1 MDFDFDQDQLMLR
14 DSVREYLSKECPPE
28 FVRSMFEHPLGYS
41 KEMWTGLAG
50 LDWLGLTFPEEY
62 GGLGL
67 GMVELCLV
75 LEEMGRAVFPGPYF
89 SSVVLAGTAI
99 MRGGTAAQKAKYLG
113 AIAKGET
120 IGTFGVLEDSVDWG
134 PEAIKMTATE
144 KGGGYA
150 LSGMKRFV
158 PFAHAADVIIVP
170 ARTSAR
176 EEGISLFL
184 VDSRSQGL
192 STSPMTGI
200 DLTNRASEVKFDNV
214 VLPAENRLGEPD
226 AAWPIIK
233 GVLQTAAVA
242 ASAEMLGCSRKA
254 MEMSVEYAKM
264 REQFGQPIG
273 AFQAIKH
280 KCAEMFLEVENS
292 HSAVYYSAWA
302 QDAGSDDADLAASAA
317 KAYVGEAAR
326 KVCGEAIQVHG
337 GIGFTWEID
346 LHLYFKRA
354 KHYELMYGDASHH
367 QELAL
372 RQVASNW

>member
-14 DSVREYLSKECPPE
+14 DSVREYLRNECPPE
-28 FVRSMFEHPLGYS
+28 FVRSMSEHPLGYS
-41 KEMWTGLAG
+41 KEMWKGMAE

-67 GMVELCLV
+67 GMVELALV

-89 SSVVLAGTAI
+89 ASVVLAGAAL
-99 MRGGTAAQKAKYLG
+99 MMSGSPAQKSKYLS
-113 AIAKGET
+113 AIAKGDLVA
-120 IGTFGVLEDSVDWG
+120 TFGMLEESVDWRAG
-134 PEAIKMTATE
+134 SVRMSAEE
-144 KGGGYA
+144 KGGGYV
-150 LSGMKRFV
+150 LNGMKRFV
-158 PFAHAADVIIVP
+158 PFAHAADLIIVP
-170 ARTSAR
+170 ARTSDR
-176 EEGISLFL
+176 DEGLSLFL
-184 VDSRSQGL
+184 VDRNSRGL
-192 STSPMTGI
+192 SLSGMTSI
-200 DLTNRASEVKFDNV
+200 DLTNKASELKFDNV
-214 VLPAENRLGEPD
+214 AVPQENRLGQHD
-226 AAWPIIK
+226 SAWPVIE
-233 GVLQTAAVA
+233 GVLETAAVA

-292 HSAVYYSAWA
+292 HSAVYYAAWA
-302 QDAGSDDADLAASAA
+302 QDAKSDDAALAASAA

-354 KHYELMYGDASHH
+354 KHYELMYGDANHH
-367 QELAL
+367 RELAL
-372 RQVASNW
+372 RQVAGQ

>member
-89 SSVVLAGTAI
+89 SSVVLAGTAL
-99 MRGGTAAQKAKYLG
+99 MKGGIAAQKAKYLS

-120 IGTFGVLEDSVDWG
+120 IGTFGILEDSVDWG
-134 PEAIKMTATE
+134 PESIKMTATE
-144 KGGGYA
+144 KGDGYA

-170 ARTSAR
+170 ARTSDR
-176 EEGISLFL
+176 KEGISLFL
-184 VDSRSQGL
+184 VDSRSEGI
-192 STSPMTGI
+192 STSTMTGI
-200 DLTNRASEVKFDNV
+200 DLTNKASEVKFDNV
-214 VLPAENRLGEPD
+214 VVPSENRLGTAD
-226 AAWPIIK
+226 AAWPVVK
-233 GVLQTAAVA
+233 DVLQTAAVA

-254 MEMSVEYAKM
+254 MEMSVAYAKM

-292 HSAVYYSAWA
+292 HSAVYYAAWA

-354 KHYELMYGDASHH
+354 KHYELMYGDANHH

-372 RQVASNW
+372 RQVASSW